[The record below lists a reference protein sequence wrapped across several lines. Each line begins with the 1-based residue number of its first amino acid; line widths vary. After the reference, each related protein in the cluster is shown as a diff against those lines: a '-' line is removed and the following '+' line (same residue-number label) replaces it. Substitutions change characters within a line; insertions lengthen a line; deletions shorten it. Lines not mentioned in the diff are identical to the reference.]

1 MKIYAVYDTNIL
13 VSAMISRRTDSAVVL
28 VMEALL
34 SGEVVPLYND
44 EIIREYN
51 EVLHRGQFHFPE
63 DLVSGIISHIQKTG
77 ISSARI
83 HSNEEFPDLDDIVF
97 YEVTLSKEDA
107 YLVTGNIK
115 HFPKKPFVVTPA
127 EMIAILEGKDK

>member
-34 SGEVVPLYND
+34 SGEVIPLYSD
-44 EIIREYN
+44 EIIHEYS
-51 EVLHRGQFHFPE
+51 EVLHREQFHFPE

-77 ISSARI
+77 ISSARV
-83 HSNEEFPDLDDIVF
+83 HSNEEFPDPDDVVF
-97 YEVTLSKEDA
+97 YEVALSKADA

-115 HFPKKPFVVTPA
+115 HFPRTPIVVTPV
-127 EMIAILEGKDK
+127 ELLAILEGRDK